1 MSGYSGYS
9 SYSSKVAGSGKKVC
23 GLTPALFGGILTAA
37 VLLIGGGVGTYVALG
52 GGSSDAAETRT
63 DNQGI

>member
-23 GLTPALFGGILTAA
+23 GLTPVAFGGILTAA
-37 VLLIGGGVGTYVALG
+37 VLLIGGGVGTYVVLG
-52 GGSSDAAETRT
+52 GT

>member
-9 SYSSKVAGSGKKVC
+9 SYESKVAGSGKKC
-23 GLTPALFGGILTAA
+23 GLTPAAFGGILTAA

-52 GGSSDAAETRT
+52 GT